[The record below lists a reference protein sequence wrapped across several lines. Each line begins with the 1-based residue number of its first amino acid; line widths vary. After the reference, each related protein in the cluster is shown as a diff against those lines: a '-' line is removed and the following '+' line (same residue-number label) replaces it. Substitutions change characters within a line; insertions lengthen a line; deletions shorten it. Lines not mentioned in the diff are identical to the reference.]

1 MKHINRYFIL
11 FAALFVSS
19 NLFSENQ
26 KTSQDAWVE
35 FNNDA
40 AEFSQRTKQYLLL
53 TWEIWIRE
61 KGTSYDILK
70 GHFPEICEILESCF
84 STGSLDADSFKKL
97 SDFFA
102 QGNALLIQLN
112 DSNKCAFPAKSKE
125 QSHRLLC
132 DLVYGTFIV
141 TARRNSLN
149 NEINNSED
157 REIVIDLRGGA
168 TGGLILGGTALTY
181 LAWRYFFK
189 K

>member
-26 KTSQDAWVE
+26 KTAQDAWIE

-40 AEFSQRTKQYLLL
+40 AEFSQRSKKYVLL

-70 GHFPEICEILESCF
+70 GHFPEICEILESSL
-84 STGSLDADSFKKL
+84 STDLLDADSFKKL

-125 QSHRLLC
+125 QSHLLLC
-132 DLVYGTFIV
+132 DLISSAYITTI
-141 TARRNSLN
+141 RNNSLN
-149 NEINNSED
+149 NEMYDEKEQMSSENSEIFG
-157 REIVIDLRGGA
+157 RVAIA
-168 TGGLILGGTALTY
+168 GLFLGGGY
-181 LAWRYFFK
+181 LLRQYFK